1 MAMTSTQALEAAR
14 SQARETLS
22 KSPAFVGLPVKE
34 QFKIYRE
41 TVDGLAREFSNGG
54 PMSQAMLGPRA
65 DDLID
70 DSRHLNKRIE
80 QAGDLAADYVQ
91 AVNVPQFVKDLL
103 KGVFDANLAV
113 TLQQMEAYQT
123 LLKTATKSIGEFI
136 NKIDNTAAFGYLA
149 DNSSDEFSIDFDDGE
164 KSDENPQG
172 AVLTDKEGQRL
183 DIGDNEVKAKIMD
196 AKIAMARE
204 QRAMLREAILMG
216 ITRLVVQKGNVKAGV
231 IFDFKATEKI
241 QKGDKAAT
249 KAAHSSSHSMSASGG
264 ILGSIFGGPSG
275 GHTSSTQMAQ
285 ITVASAKSQADT
297 SLAAKLTGSVD
308 ITFISDYFKLDNFAT
323 MYGPGQPGVAP
334 GSGAPLGGAGAPAT
348 GGPGAAPAA
357 PAAPPAIPAPA
368 GP

>member
-1 MAMTSTQALEAAR
+1 MAITNTEALEAAR
-14 SQARETLS
+14 TQARETLS
-22 KSPAFVGLPVKE
+22 MSQAFVSLPVDE
-34 QFKIYRE
+34 QFRIYRE
-41 TVDGLAREFSNGG
+41 TVDGLARDFANGG
-54 PMSQAMLGPRA
+54 PQMSQAMLGPRA
-65 DDLID
+65 GDLIND
-70 DSRHLNKRIE
+70 ERHLNKRIE

-91 AVNVPQFVKDLL
+91 AVNFPQFVKDLL

-149 DNSSDEFSIDFDDGE
+149 DNNSDEFSIDFDDGE
-164 KSDENPQG
+164 KSEENPQG

-241 QKGDKAAT
+241 QKGDKAAA
-249 KAAHSSSHSMSASGG
+249 KAAHSSSHSMSGSGG

-323 MYGPGQPGVAP
+323 MYGPQPGVAP
-334 GSGAPLGGAGAPAT
+334 GSGAPLAGAGGGGA
-348 GGPGAAPAA
+348 PGTAPAA

-368 GP
+368 GQ

>member
-1 MAMTSTQALEAAR
+1 MPMNNTEALEAAR
-14 SQARETLS
+14 TQARQTLS
-22 KSPAFVGLPVKE
+22 MSQSFVDLPVAE
-34 QFKIYRE
+34 QFDIYRQ
-41 TVDGLAREFSNGG
+41 TVDGLARDFARGRESH
-54 PMSQAMLGPRA
+54 AMLGPRA

-91 AVNVPQFVKDLL
+91 AVNFPQFVKDLL

-123 LLKTATKSIGEFI
+123 LLKAATKSVGEFI

-149 DNSSDEFSIDFDDGE
+149 ENQGDEFSIDFDEGE
-164 KSDENPQG
+164 KSETNSQG
-172 AVLTDKEGQRL
+172 AVLTDKEGTRL

-241 QKGDKAAT
+241 EKGDKAAA
-249 KAAHSSSHSMSASGG
+249 KAAHSSSTSMAASGG

-275 GHTSSTQMAQ
+275 GMTSSTQMAQ

-308 ITFISDYFKLDNFAT
+308 ITFFSDFFKLDNFAQ
-323 MYGPGQPGVAP
+323 MYGPGMAGVAP
-334 GSGAPLGGAGAPAT
+334 GSGAPLGGPGGAPA
-348 GGPGAAPAA
+348 PGAAPAA
-357 PAAPPAIPAPA
+357 PAVPAAPPSIPAPA